1 MILAVIILLSWLFLL
16 WFSADKL
23 INSSVRVA
31 KIFKLSPLFIGLT
44 ILAIGTS
51 APELFLSAMSAINW
65 SWSLSVGNIV
75 GSNIFNLWFIL
86 WLSAVFAPIVIQK
99 KLVYRDWIFLF
110 LISCLLFVFLRDHKI
125 LWREWAVCL
134 GLLVCYNWY
143 LWVKKDPMEEVW
155 NANGVELP
163 EIKNFWYLFV
173 CIFALSIININTENW
188 FNIGFWLSTYSVIFM
203 CVILILFC
211 VSMFNK
217 KKQRRK
223 EHENWILLNIT
234 KIIASIGLLIM
245 SSDVIVASA
254 VYVATVIWV
263 SEWAIWATIIAA
275 GTSLPEMAATLAAI
289 IKKKYDMW
297 VWNVIGS
304 DIFNILWIVWIS
316 SVITELDL
324 SPKCLAWSC
333 DSVLWSLMY
342 DNIFSMFILILTLVV
357 TLIFMRTW
365 WKLSKS
371 EWLFLFLFACL
382 RMAFELVPQY
392 FRILSHFLVY
402 SLTFTIFCV

>member
-1 MILAVIILLSWLFLL
+1 MIRAIIILILWLFLL

-31 KIFKLSPLFIGLT
+31 KIFKLSPLFIWLT
-44 ILAIGTS
+44 ILAIWTS

-65 SWSLSVGNIV
+65 SGSLSVGNIV

-86 WLSAVFAPIVIQK
+86 WLSAIFVPIAIQK

-110 LISCLLFVFLRDHKI
+110 FISCLLFVFLRDQKV
-125 LWREWAVCL
+125 LRREWAICL
-134 GLLVCYNWY
+134 ALLLGYNWY
-143 LWVKKDPMEEVW
+143 LWIKKDPMEEVW
-155 NANGVELP
+155 NTNAIELP
-163 EIKNFWYLFV
+163 EIKNFLYLFA
-173 CIFALSIININTENW
+173 CIFILSIININTENW
-188 FNIGFWLSTYSVIFM
+188 FNIEFWLSTYSVIFM

-211 VSMFNK
+211 ISMFNK

-245 SSDVIVASA
+245 SSDIIVASA

-324 SPKCLAWSC
+324 STKCLAWSC
-333 DSVLWSLMY
+333 DSILGSLMY

-392 FRILSHFLVY
+392 FIGRFS
-402 SLTFTIFCV
+402 

>member
-1 MILAVIILLSWLFLL
+1 MLLAVVVLLLWLFLL

-65 SWSLSVGNIV
+65 SGSLSVWNIV

-86 WLSAVFAPIVIQK
+86 WLSAIFVPIVIQK

-110 LISCLLFVFLRDHKI
+110 LISCLLFVFLWDQQL
-125 LWREWAVCL
+125 LWREWAICL

-155 NANGVELP
+155 NVNGIELP
-163 EIKNFWYLFV
+163 EIKNFMYLFS
-173 CIFALSIININTENW
+173 CIFILSIININTENW
-188 FNIGFWLSTYSVIFM
+188 FNIEFWLSAYSIVFM
-203 CVILILFC
+203 CVLLFLFTL
-211 VSMFNK
+211 SMFNK
-217 KKQRRK
+217 KRQRRR
-223 EHENWILLNIT
+223 EHETWILLNIT

-245 SSDVIVASA
+245 SSDIIVAAA
-254 VYVATVIWV
+254 VYVATAIWV

-297 VWNVIGS
+297 VGNVIWS

-316 SVITELDL
+316 SVITPLHMT
-324 SPKCLAWSC
+324 PKCLIWNC
-333 DSVLWSLMY
+333 DTFLGSLMY
-342 DNIFSMFILILTLVV
+342 DNIFSMLVLILTLLI
-357 TLIFMRTW
+357 TLIFMRTG
-365 WKLSKS
+365 WKLSKA
-371 EWLFLFLFACL
+371 EWIFLFLFASI
-382 RMAFELVPQY
+382 RMIFEFAPNL
-392 FRILSHFLVY
+392 FIGLFS
-402 SLTFTIFCV
+402 

>member
-1 MILAVIILLSWLFLL
+1 MVLAIIVLLLWLFLL

-51 APELFLSAMSAINW
+51 APELFLSAMSAING
-65 SWSLSVGNIV
+65 SGSLSVWNIV

-86 WLSAVFAPIVIQK
+86 WLSAIFVPIIIQK
-99 KLVYRDWIFLF
+99 KLVYRDGLFLF
-110 LISCLLFVFLRDHKI
+110 LISCLLFVFLWDQQL
-125 LWREWAVCL
+125 LWREWAICL

-143 LWVKKDPMEEVW
+143 LWIKKDPMEEVW
-155 NANGVELP
+155 NANGIELP
-163 EIKNFWYLFV
+163 EIKNFMYLFV
-173 CIFALSIININTENW
+173 CIFILSITNINTENW
-188 FNIGFWLSTYSVIFM
+188 FNIKFWLSAYSTIFM
-203 CVILILFC
+203 CVLLFLFFL
-211 VSMFNK
+211 SLFNK

-234 KIIASIGLLIM
+234 KIIASIWLLVM
-245 SSDVIVASA
+245 SSDIIVASA
-254 VYVATVIWV
+254 VYVATTLWI

-297 VWNVIGS
+297 VWNVIWS

-316 SVITELDL
+316 SVITPLHL
-324 SPKCLAWSC
+324 TPKCLIWNCETFLGSF
-333 DSVLWSLMY
+333 MY
-342 DNIFSMFILILTLVV
+342 DNIFSMLILIFTLVI

-365 WKLSKS
+365 WKLSKV
-371 EWLFLFLFACL
+371 EWIFLFLFASL
-382 RMAFELVPQY
+382 RMIFEFAPQL
-392 FRILSHFLVY
+392 FIGLFS
-402 SLTFTIFCV
+402 

>member
-1 MILAVIILLSWLFLL
+1 MVLAIIVLLLWLFLL

-51 APELFLSAMSAINW
+51 APELFLSAMSAING
-65 SWSLSVGNIV
+65 SGSLSVWNIV

-86 WLSAVFAPIVIQK
+86 WLSAIFVPIIIQK
-99 KLVYRDWIFLF
+99 KLVYRDGLFLF
-110 LISCLLFVFLRDHKI
+110 LISCLLFVFLWDQQL
-125 LWREWAVCL
+125 LWREWAICL

-143 LWVKKDPMEEVW
+143 LWIKKDPMEEVW
-155 NANGVELP
+155 NANGIELP
-163 EIKNFWYLFV
+163 EIKNFMYLFV
-173 CIFALSIININTENW
+173 CIFILSITNINTENW
-188 FNIGFWLSTYSVIFM
+188 FNIKFWLSAYSTIFM
-203 CVILILFC
+203 CVLLFLFFL
-211 VSMFNK
+211 SLFNK

-234 KIIASIGLLIM
+234 KIIASIWLLVM
-245 SSDVIVASA
+245 SSDIIVASA
-254 VYVATVIWV
+254 VYVATTLWI

-297 VWNVIGS
+297 VWNVIWS

-316 SVITELDL
+316 SVITPLHL
-324 SPKCLAWSC
+324 TPKCLIWNCETFLGSF
-333 DSVLWSLMY
+333 MY
-342 DNIFSMFILILTLVV
+342 DNIFSMFILIFTLVI

-365 WKLSKS
+365 WKLSKA
-371 EWLFLFLFACL
+371 EWVFLFLFASL
-382 RMAFELVPQY
+382 RMIFEFAPQL
-392 FRILSHFLVY
+392 FIGFFS
-402 SLTFTIFCV
+402 

>member
-188 FNIGFWLSTYSVIFM
+188 FNIEFWLSAYSVIFM
-203 CVILILFC
+203 CVILFLFC
-211 VSMFNK
+211 LSMFNR
-217 KKQRRK
+217 RRK
-223 EHENWILLNIT
+223 RRMEHENWILLNIT
-234 KIIASIGLLIM
+234 KIISSIGLLIM
-245 SSDVIVASA
+245 SSDIIVASA
-254 VYVATVIWV
+254 VYVATVMWI

-275 GTSLPEMAATLAAI
+275 WTSLPEMATTLAAI

-316 SVITELDL
+316 AVITPLHMA
-324 SPKCLAWSC
+324 PKCLVWTC
-333 DSVLWSLMY
+333 DTVLGSLMY
-342 DNIFSMFILILTLVV
+342 DNIFSMFILIVTLVI

-365 WKLSKS
+365 WRLSKT
-371 EWLFLFLFACL
+371 EWLLLFLFACL

-392 FRILSHFLVY
+392 FIGRFA
-402 SLTFTIFCV
+402 

>member
-1 MILAVIILLSWLFLL
+1 MILAVIILLLWLFLL

-65 SWSLSVGNIV
+65 SGSLSVGNIV

-86 WLSAVFAPIVIQK
+86 GLSAVFAPIVIQK

-110 LISCLLFVFLRDHKI
+110 LISCLLFIFLWDHKI
-125 LWREWAVCL
+125 LWREWAICL

-155 NANGVELP
+155 NANGIELP
-163 EIKNFWYLFV
+163 EIKNFWYLFI
-173 CIFALSIININTENW
+173 CIFILSIIKINTENW
-188 FNIGFWLSTYSVIFM
+188 FNIEFWLSAYSAIFM
-203 CVILILFC
+203 CVLLFLFSL
-211 VSMFNK
+211 SMFNK
-217 KKQRRK
+217 KRQRRK
-223 EHENWILLNIT
+223 EHETWILLNIT

-245 SSDVIVASA
+245 SSDIIVASA
-254 VYVATVIWV
+254 VYVATVMWV
-263 SEWAIWATIIAA
+263 SERAIWATIIAA

-297 VWNVIGS
+297 VGNVIWS

-316 SVITELDL
+316 SVITPLHMT
-324 SPKCLAWSC
+324 PKCLIWIWNC
-333 DSVLWSLMY
+333 DSILWSLMY
-342 DNIFSMFILILTLVV
+342 DNIFSMFILILTLIV
-357 TLIFMRTW
+357 TLIFMRSG
-365 WKLSKS
+365 WKLSKF

-382 RMAFELVPQY
+382 RMAFELVPHY
-392 FRILSHFLVY
+392 FIGLFS
-402 SLTFTIFCV
+402 

>member
-1 MILAVIILLSWLFLL
+1 MALAIIVLLLWLFLL

-51 APELFLSAMSAINW
+51 APELFLSAMSAING
-65 SWSLSVGNIV
+65 SGSLSVGNIV

-86 WLSAVFAPIVIQK
+86 WLSAIFVPIAIQK

-110 LISCLLFVFLRDHKI
+110 LISCLLFIFLQDQQL
-125 LWREWAVCL
+125 LWREWAICL

-143 LWVKKDPMEEVW
+143 LWIKKDPMEEVW
-155 NANGVELP
+155 NANGIELP
-163 EIKNFWYLFV
+163 EIKNFMYLFT
-173 CIFALSIININTENW
+173 CIFILSIVNINTENW
-188 FNIGFWLSTYSVIFM
+188 FSIEFWLSAYSIIFM
-203 CVILILFC
+203 CVLLFLFFLS
-211 VSMFNK
+211 VFNK
-217 KKQRRK
+217 KRQRRR
-223 EHENWILLNIT
+223 EHETWILLNIT
-234 KIIASIGLLIM
+234 KIIASIWLLIM
-245 SSDVIVASA
+245 SSDIIVASA
-254 VYVATVIWV
+254 VYVATALWV

-275 GTSLPEMAATLAAI
+275 WTSLPEMAATLAAI

-316 SVITELDL
+316 SIITPLHMT
-324 SPKCLAWSC
+324 PKCLIWTC
-333 DSVLWSLMY
+333 DTFLGSLMY

-365 WKLSKS
+365 WKLSKT

-382 RMAFELVPQY
+382 RMAFELVPNY
-392 FRILSHFLVY
+392 FIGLFS
-402 SLTFTIFCV
+402 

>member
-1 MILAVIILLSWLFLL
+1 MFLAVIILILWLFLL

-31 KIFKLSPLFIGLT
+31 KIFKLSPLFIWLT
-44 ILAIGTS
+44 ILAIWTS

-65 SWSLSVGNIV
+65 SGSLSVWNIV
-75 GSNIFNLWFIL
+75 WSNIFNLWFIL
-86 WLSAVFAPIVIQK
+86 WLSAIFVPIVIQK
-99 KLVYRDWIFLF
+99 KLVYRDWLFLF
-110 LISCLLFVFLRDHKI
+110 LISCLLFVFLRDQKV
-125 LWREWAVCL
+125 LWREWAICL
-134 GLLVCYNWY
+134 ALLLGYNWY
-143 LWVKKDPMEEVW
+143 LWIKKDPMEEIW
-155 NANGVELP
+155 STNAIELP
-163 EIKNFWYLFV
+163 EIKNFLYLFG
-173 CIFALSIININTENW
+173 CILILSIININTEDW
-188 FNIGFWLSTYSVIFM
+188 FNIEFCLSKYSVIFM
-203 CVILILFC
+203 CIILILFC

-234 KIIASIGLLIM
+234 KIISSIGLLIM

-254 VYVATVIWV
+254 VYVATAMWV

-316 SVITELDL
+316 SVITQLDL
-324 SPKCLAWSC
+324 TPKCLVWNCESI
-333 DSVLWSLMY
+333 LWSLMY
-342 DNIFSMFILILTLVV
+342 DNIFSMFVLILTLVV
-357 TLIFMRTW
+357 TLIFMRSW
-365 WKLSKS
+365 WKLSKA

-382 RMAFELVPQY
+382 RMAFELVPHY
-392 FRILSHFLVY
+392 FIGRFS
-402 SLTFTIFCV
+402 

>member
-1 MILAVIILLSWLFLL
+1 MIRAIIILILWLFLL

-31 KIFKLSPLFIGLT
+31 KIFKLSPLFIWLT
-44 ILAIGTS
+44 ILAIWTS

-65 SWSLSVGNIV
+65 SGSLSVGNIV

-86 WLSAVFAPIVIQK
+86 WLSAIFVPIVIQK
-99 KLVYRDWIFLF
+99 KLVYRDWFFLF
-110 LISCLLFVFLRDHKI
+110 LISCLLFVFLRDQKV
-125 LWREWAVCL
+125 LWREWAICL
-134 GLLVCYNWY
+134 ALLFGYNWY
-143 LWVKKDPMEEVW
+143 LWIKKDPMEDAW
-155 NANGVELP
+155 SSGTIELP
-163 EIKNFWYLFV
+163 EIKNFLYLFA
-173 CIFALSIININTENW
+173 CIFILSIININTENW
-188 FNIGFWLSTYSVIFM
+188 FNIEFWLSTYSIIFM

-254 VYVATVIWV
+254 VYVATVMWV

-333 DSVLWSLMY
+333 DSILWSLMY

-392 FRILSHFLVY
+392 FIGRFS
-402 SLTFTIFCV
+402 

>member
-1 MILAVIILLSWLFLL
+1 MHLAIIMLLAWLFLL

-31 KIFKLSPLFIGLT
+31 KIFKLSPLFIWLT

-65 SWSLSVGNIV
+65 SGSLSVWNIV
-75 GSNIFNLWFIL
+75 WSNIFNLWFIL
-86 WLSAVFAPIVIQK
+86 WLSAIFVPIVVQK
-99 KLVYRDWIFLF
+99 KLVYRDWFFLLF
-110 LISCLLFVFLRDHKI
+110 VSCLLFVFMRDHQ
-125 LWREWAVCL
+125 LHWREWAICL
-134 GLLVCYNWY
+134 GLLACYNGY

-163 EIKNFWYLFV
+163 EIKNFMYLFA
-173 CIFALSIININTENW
+173 CIFTLSIININTENW
-188 FNIGFWLSTYSVIFM
+188 FNINFGFSEYSVIFM
-203 CVILILFC
+203 CVLLFLFWL
-211 VSMFNK
+211 SMFNR
-217 KKQRRK
+217 RRK
-223 EHENWILLNIT
+223 RRMEHENWILLNVT
-234 KIIASIGLLIM
+234 KIIASIGLLVM
-245 SSDVIVASA
+245 SSDLIVDAA
-254 VYVATVIWV
+254 VYVATVMWV

-316 SVITELDL
+316 SVITPLHMD
-324 SPKCLAWSC
+324 PKCLVWTC
-333 DSVLWSLMY
+333 DTFRWSLMY
-342 DNIFSMFILILTLVV
+342 DNIFSMFVLILTLVL
-357 TLIFMRTW
+357 TLIFLRTN
-365 WKLSKS
+365 WKLSKA

-382 RMAFELVPQY
+382 RMAFELAPHY
-392 FRILSHFLVY
+392 FIGRFS
-402 SLTFTIFCV
+402 

>member
-1 MILAVIILLSWLFLL
+1 MIRAIIILILWLFLL

-31 KIFKLSPLFIGLT
+31 KIFKLSPLFIWLT
-44 ILAIGTS
+44 ILAIWTS

-65 SWSLSVGNIV
+65 SGSLSVGNIV

-86 WLSAVFAPIVIQK
+86 WLSAIFVPIVIQK
-99 KLVYRDWIFLF
+99 KLVYRDWFFLF
-110 LISCLLFVFLRDHKI
+110 LISCLLFVFLRDQKV
-125 LWREWAVCL
+125 LWREWAICL
-134 GLLVCYNWY
+134 ALLFGYNWY
-143 LWVKKDPMEEVW
+143 LWIKKDPMEDAW
-155 NANGVELP
+155 SSGTIELP
-163 EIKNFWYLFV
+163 EIKNFLYLFA
-173 CIFALSIININTENW
+173 CIFILSIININTENW

-392 FRILSHFLVY
+392 FIGRFS
-402 SLTFTIFCV
+402 

>member
-1 MILAVIILLSWLFLL
+1 MIRAIIILILWLFLL

-31 KIFKLSPLFIGLT
+31 KIFKLSPLFIWLT
-44 ILAIGTS
+44 ILAIWTS

-65 SWSLSVGNIV
+65 SGSLSVGNIV

-86 WLSAVFAPIVIQK
+86 WLSAIFVPIVIQK
-99 KLVYRDWIFLF
+99 KLVYRDWFFLF
-110 LISCLLFVFLRDHKI
+110 LISCLLFVFLRDQKV
-125 LWREWAVCL
+125 LWREWAICL
-134 GLLVCYNWY
+134 ALLLGYNWY
-143 LWVKKDPMEEVW
+143 LWIKKDPMEDAW
-155 NANGVELP
+155 SSGTIELP
-163 EIKNFWYLFV
+163 EIKNFLYLFV
-173 CIFALSIININTENW
+173 CIFILSIININTENW
-188 FNIGFWLSTYSVIFM
+188 FNIEFWLSTYSIIFM

-392 FRILSHFLVY
+392 FIGRFS
-402 SLTFTIFCV
+402 

>member
-1 MILAVIILLSWLFLL
+1 MIRAIIILILWLFLL

-31 KIFKLSPLFIGLT
+31 KIFKLSPLFIWLT
-44 ILAIGTS
+44 ILAIWTS

-65 SWSLSVGNIV
+65 SGSLSVGNIV

-86 WLSAVFAPIVIQK
+86 WLSAIFVPIVIQK
-99 KLVYRDWIFLF
+99 KLVYRDWFFLF
-110 LISCLLFVFLRDHKI
+110 LISCLLFVFLRDQKV
-125 LWREWAVCL
+125 LWREWAICL
-134 GLLVCYNWY
+134 ALLFGYNWY
-143 LWVKKDPMEEVW
+143 LWIKKDPMEDAW
-155 NANGVELP
+155 SSGTIELP
-163 EIKNFWYLFV
+163 EIKNFLYLFA
-173 CIFALSIININTENW
+173 CIFILSIININTENW

-245 SSDVIVASA
+245 SSDIIVASA

-392 FRILSHFLVY
+392 FIGRFS
-402 SLTFTIFCV
+402 

>member
-1 MILAVIILLSWLFLL
+1 MIRAIIILILWLFLL

-31 KIFKLSPLFIGLT
+31 KIFKLSPLFIWLT
-44 ILAIGTS
+44 ILAIWTS

-65 SWSLSVGNIV
+65 SGSLSVGNIV

-86 WLSAVFAPIVIQK
+86 WLSAIFVPIVIQK
-99 KLVYRDWIFLF
+99 KLVYRDWFFLF
-110 LISCLLFVFLRDHKI
+110 LISCLLFVFLRDQKV
-125 LWREWAVCL
+125 LWREWAICL
-134 GLLVCYNWY
+134 ALLLGYNWY
-143 LWVKKDPMEEVW
+143 LWIKKDPMEDAW
-155 NANGVELP
+155 SSGTIELP
-163 EIKNFWYLFV
+163 EIKNFLYLFV
-173 CIFALSIININTENW
+173 CIFILSITNINTENW
-188 FNIGFWLSTYSVIFM
+188 FNIEFWLSTYSIIFM

-392 FRILSHFLVY
+392 FIGRFS
-402 SLTFTIFCV
+402 

>member
-1 MILAVIILLSWLFLL
+1 MIRAIIILILWLFLL

-31 KIFKLSPLFIGLT
+31 KIFKLSPLFIWLT
-44 ILAIGTS
+44 ILARWTS

-65 SWSLSVGNIV
+65 SGSLSVGNIV

-86 WLSAVFAPIVIQK
+86 WLSAIFVPIVIQK
-99 KLVYRDWIFLF
+99 KLVYRDWFFLF

-125 LWREWAVCL
+125 LWREWAICL

-143 LWVKKDPMEEVW
+143 LWIKKDPMEEVW
-155 NANGVELP
+155 STSAIELP

-173 CIFALSIININTENW
+173 CIFILSIININTENW
-188 FNIGFWLSTYSVIFM
+188 FNIEFWLSVYSIVFM
-203 CVILILFC
+203 CVIMFLFC
-211 VSMFNK
+211 LSMFNRK
-217 KKQRRK
+217 RKRRM

-234 KIIASIGLLIM
+234 KIISSIGLLVM
-245 SSDVIVASA
+245 SSDIIVASA
-254 VYVATVIWV
+254 VYVATVMWV

-316 SVITELDL
+316 SVITPLHMT
-324 SPKCLAWSC
+324 PKCLVWSC

-342 DNIFSMFILILTLVV
+342 DNIFSMFVLIITLLI
-357 TLIFMRTW
+357 TLIFMRSW
-365 WKLSKS
+365 WKLSKT

-382 RMAFELVPQY
+382 RMAFELVPHY
-392 FRILSHFLVY
+392 FIGRFS
-402 SLTFTIFCV
+402 